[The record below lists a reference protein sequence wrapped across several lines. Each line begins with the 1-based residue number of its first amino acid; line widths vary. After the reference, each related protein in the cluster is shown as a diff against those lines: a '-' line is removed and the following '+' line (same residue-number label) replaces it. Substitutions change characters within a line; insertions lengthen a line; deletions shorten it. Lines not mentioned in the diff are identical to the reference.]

1 MKKNI
6 PLSVVCTVLFLIGI
20 VASFFGSLNQGTHFL
35 AYILLFVSIA
45 YLLSGWYIFK
55 GYHPEGYPLLLF
67 LFGYL
72 YSCVF
77 MSFAFV
83 TAGWPLA
90 KTVISVAI
98 AWAVIQ
104 IVMTTVIRKKLT
116 REGFT
121 QFLIEG
127 ILMLIMTIAIIIYMQ

>member
-1 MKKNI
+1 
-6 PLSVVCTVLFLIGI
+6 
-20 VASFFGSLNQGTHFL
+20 
-35 AYILLFVSIA
+35 
-45 YLLSGWYIFK
+45 
-55 GYHPEGYPLLLF
+55 
-67 LFGYL
+67 
-72 YSCVF
+72 

>member
-1 MKKNI
+1 MKKNSF
-6 PLSVVCTVLFLIGI
+6 LSVSCTLLFLIGI
-20 VASFFGSLNQGTHFL
+20 IAAFFGFLNQETHFL
-35 AYILLFVSIA
+35 TYILLFVSII
-45 YLLSGWYIFK
+45 YLLSGWYILR
-55 GYHPEGYPLLLF
+55 GYHPDGHPLLLF

-90 KTVISVAI
+90 NTLIAVAI

-104 IVMTTVIRKKLT
+104 IVMAIVIRKKLT
-116 REGFT
+116 REGFA

-127 ILMLIMTIAIIIYMQ
+127 ILMLSLIIASIIYKQ